1 MASLDSVDWI
11 HVAMQ
16 VAEDM
21 DPEDAVSHPTLVAA
35 EQLRLEAVENP
46 STFGGAQGQE
56 YIRALDA
63 ELTRVIG
70 VVDGVCEKFSQVRLP
85 PVAAPPGSCKSK
97 GSHATTVPCCA
108 CVPRSRALANQN
120 GLLELNTDPVLE
132 TASGARPNCHVARVF
147 GCL

>member
-1 MASLDSVDWI
+1 MASLDSVDWT
-11 HVAMQ
+11 HVVMQ
-16 VAEDM
+16 VYDDM
-21 DPEDAVSHPTLVAA
+21 DPSSEVSHPTLFAA

-97 GSHATTVPCCA
+97 ASHAATVPCSS
-108 CVPRSRALANQN
+108 CVPRSRALAN
-120 GLLELNTDPVLE
+120 LMT
-132 TASGARPNCHVARVF
+132 
-147 GCL
+147 CLCSH